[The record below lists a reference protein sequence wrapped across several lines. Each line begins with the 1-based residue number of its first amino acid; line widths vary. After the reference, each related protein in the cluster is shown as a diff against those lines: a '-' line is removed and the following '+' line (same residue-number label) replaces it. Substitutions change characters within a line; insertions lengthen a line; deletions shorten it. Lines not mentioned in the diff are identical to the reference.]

1 MPGELAPVLV
11 VVRPL
16 REIGAAHWS
25 IEERRQRAFERQ
37 DLQPVARELEL
48 ADDLRAQ
55 QAHHVREDG
64 EAKAGEYF
72 LAHRR
77 AAYALATLEHQHL
90 AASAREVGGTG
101 EPVVAAA
108 DDNDVVGLHA
118 FFLCGSKKGFL
129 ATRALARLRRCSTV
143 TSISSDVPCANH
155 GARRCASAMYFFSN
169 GDQPPLVA

>member
-1 MPGELAPVLV
+1 MPGKLAPVLV

-16 REIGAAHWS
+16 REVVAIVEW
-25 IEERRQRAFERQ
+25 RQCAFERQ
-37 DLQPVARELEL
+37 DLQAVARELEL

-64 EAKAGEYF
+64 EAKAGEHF
-72 LAHRR
+72 LAHRG
-77 AAYALATLEHQHL
+77 AAHALATLEDQHL
-90 AASAREVGGTG
+90 AAGSREIRRTG

-108 DDNDVVGLHA
+108 DDDDVVGLHA
-118 FFLCGSKKGFL
+118 FFLGGSKNGFL
-129 ATRALARLRRCSTV
+129 TTRALARLRRCSTV